1 MNIYK
6 NQQDRTEIQN
16 QYDYELRQYEE
27 ISSLTNDNLLALGF
41 ILQNPKDP
49 VKHFKMRLDAI
60 YIYVSEYNGVFTF
73 FIENEVG
80 WFTVPNVSTTRDL
93 INLINLFK

>member
-27 ISSLTNDNLLALGF
+27 ISSLSNDNLLALGF

-49 VKHFKMRLDAI
+49 VKHF
-60 YIYVSEYNGVFTF
+60 FTF

>member
-1 MNIYK
+1 MDIYK

-27 ISSLTNDNLLALGF
+27 IMTLNERSLTELGL
-41 ILQNPKDP
+41 ILENPQSTLKRF
-49 VKHFKMRLDAI
+49 VMRLKSHLLHCD
-60 YIYVSEYNGVFTF
+60 VLDNRTF
-73 FIENEVG
+73 IFYLDNKH
-80 WFTVPNVSTTRDL
+80 VPNVSTTRDL